1 MLNCMYICNLYT
13 SVHVDMCTRRSKC
26 VYVGRPEM
34 DPECLSQ
41 TFFTFFFRT
50 GSYWAWCQLFC
61 LAGYQRALRI
71 QLSLLPL
78 ALGLGNTANL
88 AFFYMSA
95 GNKSLGPHA
104 PVIRGLL
111 SELSSQAVMP
121 SLSSE
126 FIAIHNIYI
135 LIIFMFSVTYRKC
148 FLAYNFGLILF

>member
-1 MLNCMYICNLYT
+1 
-13 SVHVDMCTRRSKC
+13 
-26 VYVGRPEM
+26 
-34 DPECLSQ
+34 
-41 TFFTFFFRT
+41 
-50 GSYWAWCQLFC
+50 
-61 LAGYQRALRI
+61 
-71 QLSLLPL
+71 
-78 ALGLGNTANL
+78 
-88 AFFYMSA
+88 MSA

-135 LIIFMFSVTYRKC
+135 LIIFMFSVTCRKC